1 MSRQRRSRRTRTRW
15 PLFRPAQRTLTSPTL
30 PVVIGYADAQPDQFE
45 VAPVPQIEP
54 ALEGISVAKS
64 TDPTVAHSPIYDAVK
79 TALLAMMSD
88 GSYQAILTKYQVE
101 AGRNHG

>member
-1 MSRQRRSRRTRTRW
+1 
-15 PLFRPAQRTLTSPTL
+15 
-30 PVVIGYADAQPDQFE
+30 VVIGYADAQPDQFE

-64 TDPTVAHSPIYDAVK
+64 TDPTVAHSPIYDGVK
-79 TALLAMMSD
+79 TALLAMLSD

-101 AGRNHG
+101 AGAITADVVNTPQVAPSPGAS